1 MSSPWSG
8 FQSCLLSC
16 WRTPS
21 GSLSFT
27 LEWRKLPTGREQGE
41 LLEPAQASQRS
52 GRLSPPLNRE
62 ASCGRSGAW
71 GRRSWVLGRLPSS
84 CWWLPSHCTHMALP
98 LCLCGQRERE
108 RGICLPSSSYKEA
121 GPVGL
126 EPHPDGLIFCCCCL
140 IKINYWNIA
149 DLHCCVSFCCT
160 AKVISYPFSS
170 VAQSCPTLCD
180 PMDCNMPGL
189 PIHHQLLEFTQT
201 HVHWVGDAIQPSH
214 LLSSPSPPAL
224 NLSQHHGL
232 FQWVS
237 SLRISTL
244 F

>member
-1 MSSPWSG
+1 MLGTGWDFLGPWVSSIKSPHH
-8 FQSCLLSC
+8 
-16 WRTPS
+16 
-21 GSLSFT
+21 
-27 LEWRKLPTGREQGE
+27 
-41 LLEPAQASQRS
+41 SQRPCFRNYVCLYHS
-52 GRLSPPLNRE
+52 PALSPPWALP
-62 ASCGRSGAW
+62 SGRVWRKCVPLSAAQKALW
-71 GRRSWVLGRLPSS
+71 TWALPSS
-84 CWWLPSHCTHMALP
+84 RVCPFAFLLTPSLHS
-98 LCLCGQRERE
+98 CLDGGVSSYFCAFTRV
-108 RGICLPSSSYKEA
+108 LVSSSYKEA

-201 HVHWVGDAIQPSH
+201 HVHRVGDDIQTSH
-214 LLSSPSPPAL
+214 PLLSPSPPAL
-224 NLSQHHGL
+224 NLSYHRGL
-232 FQWVS
+232 LQ
-237 SLRISTL
+237 
-244 F
+244 